1 MERMNSLHTLTDS
14 ILSVVNNAILIVG
27 PNDRITFANNKA
39 AAMFSTGHVNQLIG
53 QPVTRLFM
61 PDDQE
66 ILAPNLLHLARN
78 ATEFEDEVMLLRFD
92 GSRFMALIST
102 SQFHVGGSQ
111 NAILS
116 IHNISGLKSLEKT
129 LKHTERV
136 ASLGRMLD
144 DINHQ
149 IRNPVSIIGGFA
161 SRLAKQAGADSR
173 YTQAILDEAKRLED
187 LLDALSAFSKVPHPK
202 VSPVTFEALVQ
213 KISSEVSPRAQT
225 AGCPLLVRCP
235 DDLLPATVSIDP
247 TLLIQAITA
256 LVDNACEASEAGR
269 QSVTLEIG
277 PSGKSLP
284 YRISIIDQGC
294 GISPD
299 DRDKVFALFFTR
311 KTRHQGMGL
320 TLAQRIVAEQ
330 GGEIILESNHGQGIM
345 AHLFLVAERRRAIRI
360 RRLQAEGKEV
370 QEETLGEK
378 WRHP

>member
-1 MERMNSLHTLTDS
+1 MNSTLTDS
-14 ILSVVNNAILIVG
+14 ILSIVNNAILIVG
-27 PNDRITFANNKA
+27 PDDRITFANNKA
-39 AAMFSTGHVNQLIG
+39 ASMFRTGHVDQLTG

-102 SQFHVGGSQ
+102 SQFHVEGSQ

-161 SRLAKQAGADSR
+161 NRLAKQAGTDNR

-187 LLDALSAFSKVPHPK
+187 LLDTLSAFSTLPQPK
-202 VSPVTFEALVQ
+202 VRPVTFADLIQE
-213 KISSEVSPRAQT
+213 ITTNICPRAQAT
-225 AGCPLLVRCP
+225 GCPLVISCP
-235 DDLLPATVSIDP
+235 DDLLPATVSIDSP
-247 TLLIQAITA
+247 LLVQALAA

-284 YRISIIDQGC
+284 YRISIIDQGG
-294 GISPD
+294 GISPA

-311 KTRHQGMGL
+311 KTRQRGMGL
-320 TLAQRIVAEQ
+320 TLAQRITAEQ
-330 GGEIILESNHGQGIM
+330 GGEIVVESNYGHGTSV
-345 AHLFLVAERRRAIRI
+345 HLFLMAERRRAIRT
-360 RRLQAEGKEV
+360 RRLTGLKIQGGP
-370 QEETLGEK
+370 LDEK
-378 WRHP
+378 

>member
-1 MERMNSLHTLTDS
+1 MNNTLTDS
-14 ILSVVNNAILIVG
+14 ILSIVNNAILIVG
-27 PNDRITFANNKA
+27 PTNRITFANNKA
-39 AAMFSTGHVNQLIG
+39 AAMFRTGHVNQLTG

-102 SQFHVGGSQ
+102 SQFHVEGSQ

-161 SRLAKQAGADSR
+161 TRLAKQAGTDNR

-187 LLDALSAFSKVPHPK
+187 LLDTLSAFSTLPQPK
-202 VSPVTFEALVQ
+202 VRPVTFADLIQE
-213 KISSEVSPRAQT
+213 ITTEICPRAQAT
-225 AGCPLLVRCP
+225 GCPLLIRCP
-235 DDLLPATVSIDP
+235 DDLLPATISIDSP
-247 TLLIQAITA
+247 LLVQAIGA

-269 QSVTLEIG
+269 QSVILEIG

-284 YRISIIDQGC
+284 YRVSIIDQGG
-294 GISPD
+294 GISPA

-311 KTRHQGMGL
+311 KTRQRGMGL
-320 TLAQRIVAEQ
+320 TLAQRITAEQ
-330 GGEIILESNHGQGIM
+330 GGEIVVESNYGHGTSV
-345 AHLFLVAERRRAIRI
+345 HLFLMAERRRAIRT
-360 RRLQAEGKEV
+360 RRLEGLKI
-370 QEETLGEK
+370 QGGPLDEK